1 MQLNLCKS
9 CPLIQLIDFAVISHS
24 AALPFYPFHRVFS
37 ASQRTLDGSRMVI
50 TRLRQVFRLSATQDN
65 MRLVRKGEKA
75 ATQASLIHLAGG
87 PRMVLLLAEYEKKKK
102 KKNISWLEI
111 RWELGKTV
119 KQPARNRAECTK
131 FNPPIRWGTNEAR
144 RS

>member
-50 TRLRQVFRLSATQDN
+50 VRLRQVFRLSAAQDN
-65 MRLVRKGEKA
+65 MRLVHEGEKA

-87 PRMVLLLAEYEKKKK
+87 PRMALLLAEYEKKIIHQLARGVQVEAWQ
-102 KKNISWLEI
+102 NS
-111 RWELGKTV
+111 KTAC
-119 KQPARNRAECTK
+119 KEQ
-131 FNPPIRWGTNEAR
+131 G
-144 RS
+144 